1 VTSVALLFDLEN
13 RWIENY
19 LPTTF
24 NTLCRFNFTKIY
36 DAEDISKFDLVFVL
50 GYTRIINIKQKSEN
64 CQLYLV
70 HESDL
75 PLGKGFA
82 PVQWQILEGK
92 NDIVVSLLELSEH
105 VDSGDIVEQATINFN
120 GTELYDEIR
129 EKQAKIT
136 YELILRFLEKYP
148 EIENKPQAGS
158 STFYR
163 KRTPSDSQL
172 DIDKTIREQ
181 FLLLRTCN
189 NSSWPAYFKYRGTK
203 YILKIYKQDENATE

>member
-1 VTSVALLFDLEN
+1 MTSVALLFDLKN
-13 RWIENY
+13 PWIENY
-19 LPTTF
+19 LPTSF
-24 NTLCRFNFTKIY
+24 NTLSGFNFTKIY
-36 DAEDISKFDLVFVL
+36 DVKDISNFDLVFVL
-50 GYTRIINIKQKSEN
+50 GYTRIINTRQVDEN
-64 CQLYLV
+64 CKLYLV

-75 PLGKGFA
+75 PSGKGFA

-120 GTELYDEIR
+120 GTELYDDVR
-129 EKQAKIT
+129 KKQAHMT

-148 EIENKPQAGS
+148 ENEKKPQSGN

-163 KRTPSDSQL
+163 KRTPRDSEL
-172 DIDKTIREQ
+172 DIEKTIKEQ

-189 NSSWPAYFKYRGTK
+189 NSSWPAYFYYRGAK
-203 YILKIYKQDENATE
+203 YLLKIYKQDENAKE